1 MNSNSEI
8 IPIVEDDMG
17 EGYEEVINP
26 RMTRKEIERE
36 RQAHLMERLRQA
48 DMKVSQIIR
57 RSTFVNNKRFGR
69 G

>member
-26 RMTRKEIERE
+26 KMTYKEVERE

-48 DMKVSQIIR
+48 DMKVSQIIQ

>member
-26 RMTRKEIERE
+26 KMTHKEVERE
-36 RQAHLMERLRQA
+36 RQAHLRERLRQA
-48 DMKVSQIIR
+48 DMKVSQIIQ

-69 G
+69 R